1 MYAEAVGR
9 KIDVSNEMSWGSGK
23 DMDCTEGEA
32 AKIDGSWVSSVLGA
46 HRDSRIEGLG
56 DTRGLTGSGDGVRVL
71 GVDSVTDDSSDVVG
85 SVSGERMGE
94 GPGKGGGTDLT
105 GETGNSE
112 DTTERLATDLGSG
125 IFLVHRNAILRGP
138 VGK

>member
-1 MYAEAVGR
+1 
-9 KIDVSNEMSWGSGK
+9 
-23 DMDCTEGEA
+23 
-32 AKIDGSWVSSVLGA
+32 VSSVSGA

-56 DTRGLTGSGDGVRVL
+56 GARGLAGSGDGVRVL
-71 GVDSVTDDSSDVVG
+71 GVDLVTDDSSDVIG

-94 GPGKGGGTDLT
+94 GPGKGGGTVTDLT

-112 DTTERLATDLGSG
+112 DTTERLATDSGNG
-125 IFLVHRNAILRGP
+125 IFLVHTNTILRGP

>member
-1 MYAEAVGR
+1 MSF
-9 KIDVSNEMSWGSGK
+9 VS
-23 DMDCTEGEA
+23 
-32 AKIDGSWVSSVLGA
+32 GA